1 MPRRK
6 KPGTP
11 RESRAGLRKPFTATL
26 NVSSGEESPNNILG
40 AIMKTMLSIIAL
52 ALLAAG
58 VAVAGEPRGVQR
70 IEVTYVLDPIYV
82 PCLGAEVWGIESA
95 VLWRQNFSA
104 PVSEVQHVA
113 VHVQGQMELQDASGN
128 TWIGHEDVSWVG
140 NMSKG
145 ASNRYVDNIVF
156 KPVFGDGP
164 MWVLHTTGKLTMN
177 ANGEVIIDRYASDNL
192 VVRCLSAKSE

>member
-1 MPRRK
+1 
-6 KPGTP
+6 
-11 RESRAGLRKPFTATL
+11 
-26 NVSSGEESPNNILG
+26 
-40 AIMKTMLSIIAL
+40 MKTMLSIIAF

-70 IEVTYVLDPIYV
+70 SEGTWWNLGPIEV
-82 PCLGAEVWGIESA
+82 PCLGAELWGKESY
-95 VLWRQNFSA
+95 VSWTQRFSS
-104 PVSEVQHVA
+104 PVSEVQHIA
-113 VHVQGQMELQDASGN
+113 LHFQGEIELQDASEN

-140 NMSKG
+140 NMRKG

-164 MWVLHTTGKLTMN
+164 MWVLHTTGKFTMN
-177 ANGEVIIDRYASDNL
+177 ANGEVIIDKYSSDNT